1 MFITPH
7 AHERLN
13 GRLYGIISLE
23 DVKNAVSKAGQ
34 FKIGETWIRVK
45 STPKKIVIREP
56 GLTIAGDVIY
66 VIVRRSSAADIGAV
80 ATVELRFK
88 SQKVKGDHYV
98 NLEARNG

>member
-7 AHERLN
+7 AHDRVN
-13 GRLYGIISLE
+13 GRLYGLISLE
-23 DVKNAVSKAGQ
+23 DVKNAVRKVGT

-56 GLTIAGDVIY
+56 GRTIAGDVIY
-66 VIVRRSSAADIGAV
+66 VIVRRSSASDTGAV

-88 SQKVKGDHYV
+88 SQSVKGDYFV
-98 NLEARNG
+98 NLEGK